1 MLLDGDSFSRDEL
14 KQLLLN
20 FFNLK
25 DDETFIFD
33 NALDD
38 FYERDYGNGSLRV
51 LDGFIEYG
59 SAAAPYHHD
68 SFFYVDLYGD
78 SYKKTFIVQ
87 NGTILLNNVQKL
99 ILEYAG
105 IKLLEKDDEFVL
117 MAEHQEDI
125 VITTVTKTSGSTL
138 SIMSVGVREEISPDI
153 TTEKLISLLSP
164 ISLNEEPLTV
174 DGFIRHLLEKELNLV
189 NEITQEINADEGAKI
204 NIVLGNIAEQT
215 DLLHRRSRV

>member
-1 MLLDGDSFSRDEL
+1 MLLDGDRFSRDEL

-51 LDGFIEYG
+51 LDGFIEYS
-59 SAAAPYHHD
+59 SAAAPYHRD

-99 ILEYAG
+99 VLEYAG

-117 MAEHQEDI
+117 MAEHQEDT